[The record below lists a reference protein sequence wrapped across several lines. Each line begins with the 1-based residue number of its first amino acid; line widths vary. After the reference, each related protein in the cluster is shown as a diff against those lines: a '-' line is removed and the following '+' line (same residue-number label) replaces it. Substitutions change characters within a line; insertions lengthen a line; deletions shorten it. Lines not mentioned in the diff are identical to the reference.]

1 MANSRRERCDIER
14 VHDCRL
20 PPEVHSPGVVL
31 RRVGDDGTT
40 TIYGYRPLTT
50 ADAPTTVSLVP
61 GVEYCLRGDWHVCH
75 LPPDR
80 HPDAPGR
87 LWSTVETVDEAEP
100 MAYICEPVGQISR
113 EALTQ
118 PAASTAD
125 LAGLIEQAVR
135 LGVRRPLA
143 ETLPLRLLTDTDALR
158 RYIAGKTAADSDPP
172 ALRAPARLPRAYLPP
187 LWVSGVAEGKTAE
200 GVIES
205 YVVRNGR
212 TDVAVTSD
220 TIGTVTALYP
230 TGMPLHIGDRVTL
243 AWHDVTWRVVSGPKS
258 ARERV
263 AEPSG
268 HTVGRGGPAA
278 SGYPLSVRSAEPPAV
293 PMVGSYAEGAPV
305 VSLRPDEAGGW
316 PGLVGPWNPPIA
328 ADEYARLLAA
338 ADRSARWAT
347 GIAGA
352 VAVVMATTQV
362 LDPGSVWL
370 LALCA
375 FAATCVAAGWPT
387 GAMIHGYRRAD
398 RVRRD
403 HYRPGAV

>member
-1 MANSRRERCDIER
+1 MADSRRERCDIER

-118 PAASTAD
+118 PAASTVD
-125 LAGLIEQAVR
+125 LAGLIERAVR

-158 RYIAGKTAADSDPP
+158 RYVAGKTAADSGP
-172 ALRAPARLPRAYLPP
+172 AALCAPAWLPRVYLPP
-187 LWVSGVAEGKTAE
+187 LWAPGIDEEKTAE
-200 GVIES
+200 GVIKS

-212 TDVAVTSD
+212 TDLTVISD
-220 TIGTVTALYP
+220 TIGTVTVRHPVDMTLSV
-230 TGMPLHIGDRVTL
+230 GDRVTL
-243 AWHDVTWRVVSGPKS
+243 AWHDVTWIVVSGPKP
-258 ARERV
+258 AHGRV
-263 AEPSG
+263 AEPS
-268 HTVGRGGPAA
+268 VRPA
-278 SGYPLSVRSAEPPAV
+278 GPPAV
-293 PMVGSYAEGAPV
+293 PVVGSYAEGTPV
-305 VSLRPDEAGGW
+305 VSLRPDEAGEW
-316 PGLVGPWNPPIA
+316 PGLIGPWNPPEA
-328 ADEYARLLAA
+328 ADWYAAQQANADHAA
-338 ADRSARWAT
+338 QWAT
-347 GIAGA
+347 GVAGA
-352 VAVVMATTQV
+352 IAVVMAIMQIFSPV
-362 LDPGSVWL
+362 PLWV
-370 LALCA
+370 LALDTLA
-375 FAATCVAAGWPT
+375 WTCVAAGWPT
-387 GAMIHGYRRAD
+387 GAMIHGYRRAG

-403 HYRPGAV
+403 HYRGA